1 MTARFDS
8 YAVERATLHARL
20 LAATAGFGWDDTDD
34 LKQEL
39 LLDCLRRSP
48 KFGAARGEWGGFVR
62 GVMRNQAAAL
72 IVRRHRRARHEV
84 LAGDLGDPDSED
96 MEGAVFEG
104 GGQRDVATRLDLSID
119 VRRVLQ
125 ELPVRLQRLA
135 CLLAELP
142 VSEVCLVTGK
152 SRSRIYQMIRQLRTA
167 FVQAGLTPGALRKTP
182 RSQSAPPS
190 GGSE

>member
-1 MTARFDS
+1 MNTGVDS
-8 YAVERATLHARL
+8 YAVQQATLRARL
-20 LAATAGFGWDDTDD
+20 VAATAGFRWDDIDD

-48 KFGAARGEWGGFVR
+48 KFDAARGEWRGFVR

-72 IVRRHRRARHEV
+72 IVKRHRRARHEV
-84 LAGDLGDPDSED
+84 LASDLVDPDAEAGEST
-96 MEGAVFEG
+96 VFEG
-104 GGQRDVATRLDLSID
+104 GGQRDVATPLNLAID

-125 ELPVRLQRLA
+125 KLPVGLQRLA
-135 CLLAELP
+135 RLLAEMP
-142 VSEVCLVTGK
+142 VSEVCLITGK

-167 FVQAGLTPGALRKTP
+167 FVEAGLTAGALRRKP

>member
-1 MTARFDS
+1 M
-8 YAVERATLHARL
+8 
-20 LAATAGFGWDDTDD
+20 
-34 LKQEL
+34 
-39 LLDCLRRSP
+39 
-48 KFGAARGEWGGFVR
+48 
-62 GVMRNQAAAL
+62 
-72 IVRRHRRARHEV
+72 
-84 LAGDLGDPDSED
+84 
-96 MEGAVFEG
+96 FEG

-125 ELPVRLQRLA
+125 NLPVRLQRLA
-135 CLLAELP
+135 GLLVELP

>member
-1 MTARFDS
+1 MTTPLDS

-20 LAATAGFGWDDTDD
+20 LAATAGFRWDDFGD
-34 LKQEL
+34 LRQEL

-48 KFGAARGEWGGFVR
+48 KFDAARGEWGGFVR
-62 GVMRNQAAAL
+62 GVMRNQAATL

-84 LAGDLGDPDSED
+84 LAGDLVDPDSEAG
-96 MEGAVFEG
+96 ESTVFEG
-104 GGQRDVATRLDLSID
+104 VCKSDVTALHLSID
-119 VRRVLQ
+119 VRRVLRK
-125 ELPVRLQRLA
+125 LPVRLQRLA

-142 VSEVCLVTGK
+142 VNEVCLVTGK